1 MLKVVEQRFVLC
13 SLQLLALEL
22 SQHLIVILILEQ
34 LLDPRLHQN
43 VGPRTAVNLP
53 GIGSDCNND
62 SDDLALLF
70 NPVCLNKSIV
80 AWLQL
85 SHSYP

>member
-1 MLKVVEQRFVLC
+1 MLEVVEQRCVLC
-13 SLQLLALEL
+13 PLQLLALEL

-43 VGPRTAVNLP
+43 VGPRTALNLP

-70 NPVCLNKSIV
+70 NPASVSIN
-80 AWLQL
+80 
-85 SHSYP
+85 